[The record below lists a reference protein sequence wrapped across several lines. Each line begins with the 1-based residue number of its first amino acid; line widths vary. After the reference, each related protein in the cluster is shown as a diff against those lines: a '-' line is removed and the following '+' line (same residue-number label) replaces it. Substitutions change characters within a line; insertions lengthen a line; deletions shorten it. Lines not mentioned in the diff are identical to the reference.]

1 LAKHNKLGK
10 DGELIAFMVL
20 QRDGFAILETN
31 WRFQKAEVDIIA
43 QKDGFLIFIEVKT
56 RGSKKFGNPSD
67 SIDKKKISLYKDAV
81 EGYLEQYPSELE
93 VRFDVINIIIGKDE
107 TEIEHIPNAF

>member
-20 QRDGFAILETN
+20 QRDGFTILETN
-31 WRFQKAEVDIIA
+31 WRFQKAELDIIA

-56 RGSKKFGNPSD
+56 RSSKKYGTLSD
-67 SIDKKKISLYKDAV
+67 AIDKKKISLYKGAV

-93 VRFDVINIIIGKDE
+93 VRFDVVNIIIGKDE

>member
-1 LAKHNKLGK
+1 MAKHNKLGK

-31 WRFQKAEVDIIA
+31 WRFQKAEVDVIA

>member
-1 LAKHNKLGK
+1 MAKHNKLGK

-20 QRDGFAILETN
+20 QRDGFTILETN
-31 WRFQKAEVDIIA
+31 WRFQKAEVDVIA

-67 SIDKKKISLYKDAV
+67 LIDKKKISLYNDAV
-81 EGYLEQYPSELE
+81 EDYLEQYPSELE
-93 VRFDVINIIIGKDE
+93 VRFDVVNIIIGKDE

>member
-1 LAKHNKLGK
+1 MAKHNKLGK

-67 SIDKKKISLYKDAV
+67 SIDKKKISIYKDAV

-93 VRFDVINIIIGKDE
+93 VRFDVVNIIIGKDE

>member
-20 QRDGFAILETN
+20 QRDGFTVLETN

-43 QKDGFLIFIEVKT
+43 QKDGFLIFIEIKT

-67 SIDKKKISLYKDAV
+67 SIDKKKINLYKDAV

-93 VRFDVINIIIGKDE
+93 VRFDVVNIIRGKDE

>member
-1 LAKHNKLGK
+1 MAKHNKLGK

-20 QRDGFAILETN
+20 QRDGFTILETN

-43 QKDGFLIFIEVKT
+43 QKDGLLIFIKVKT
-56 RGSKKFGNPSD
+56 RGSKKFRNPSE

-81 EGYLEQYPSELE
+81 VGYLEQYPSELE
-93 VRFDVINIIIGKDE
+93 VRFDVVNIIIGKDE

>member
-1 LAKHNKLGK
+1 MAKHNKLGK

-20 QRDGFAILETN
+20 QRDGFTILETN

-43 QKDGFLIFIEVKT
+43 QKDGLLIFIEVKT
-56 RGSKKFGNPSD
+56 RGSKKFKNPSD

-93 VRFDVINIIIGKDE
+93 VRFDVVNIIIGKDE

>member
-1 LAKHNKLGK
+1 MAKHNKLGK
-10 DGELIAFMVL
+10 DGELIAFVVL

-81 EGYLEQYPSELE
+81 EGYLEQFPSDLE
-93 VRFDVINIIIGKDE
+93 VRFDVVNIIIGKDQ

>member
-20 QRDGFAILETN
+20 QRDGFTILETN

-43 QKDGFLIFIEVKT
+43 QKDGLLIFIEVKT
-56 RGSKKFGNPSD
+56 RGSKKFRNPSE

-93 VRFDVINIIIGKDE
+93 VRFDVVNIIIGKDE

>member
-1 LAKHNKLGK
+1 MAKHNKLGK

-20 QRDGFAILETN
+20 QRDGFTILETN

-81 EGYLEQYPSELE
+81 EGYLQQYPSELE

>member
-1 LAKHNKLGK
+1 MAKHNKLGK

-31 WRFQKAEVDIIA
+31 WRFQKAEIDIIA

-93 VRFDVINIIIGKDE
+93 VRFDVVNIIIGKDE

>member
-20 QRDGFAILETN
+20 QRDGFTILETN
-31 WRFQKAEVDIIA
+31 WKFLKSEVDIIA
-43 QKDGFLIFIEVKT
+43 EKDGFLIFTEVKT
-56 RGSKKFGNPSD
+56 RSSKKYGKPSD
-67 SIDKKKISLYKDAV
+67 AIDKKKISLYKDAV
-81 EGYLEQYPSELE
+81 EGYLEQNPTELE
-93 VRFDVINIIIGKDE
+93 IRFDVINIIIGKDE

>member
-1 LAKHNKLGK
+1 
-10 DGELIAFMVL
+10 MVL
-20 QRDGFAILETN
+20 QRDGFTILETN

-43 QKDGFLIFIEVKT
+43 QKDGLLIFIEVKT

-93 VRFDVINIIIGKDE
+93 VRFDVVNIIIGKDE